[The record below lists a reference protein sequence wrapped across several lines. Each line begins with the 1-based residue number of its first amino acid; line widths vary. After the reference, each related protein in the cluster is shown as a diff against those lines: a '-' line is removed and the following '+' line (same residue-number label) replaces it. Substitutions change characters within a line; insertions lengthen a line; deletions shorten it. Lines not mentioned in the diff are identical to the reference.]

1 MGKYAIRRLLLS
13 IPVIIAASIV
23 VFFGVTVVGDPLG
36 ELRITPGVDQAT
48 IEAIIQRRHLDRPL
62 WVQYGYWVQAVFT
75 DGFGTTVGGN
85 PIWPDLRRSMWFT
98 LQLIIAAEI
107 IALVLGVL
115 VGSVAARKQYSLF
128 DYTATTISFLG
139 YSIPVFWFAL
149 ILQVLV
155 TNLFAATGVR
165 LFYTAGVS
173 SVDPGT
179 GFAFLVDR
187 LQHLT
192 LPIITIAFVSVA
204 AYSRYMRAS
213 MLEVIGANY
222 ITTAR
227 AKGVP
232 ERDVMRKHALRN
244 ALLPIVTL
252 VALNFGTVFTGAIV
266 AEVVFALP
274 GMGTFFIDALTDR
287 EVYNI
292 MSFLMVTSV
301 VVIIANMLADLAYGL
316 LNPRIRTS

>member
-1 MGKYAIRRLLLS
+1 MARYAFRRLLIS

-36 ELRITPGVDQAT
+36 ELLITPGVDMAT
-48 IEAIIQRRHLDRPL
+48 VDRIIERRHLDRPL
-62 WVQYGYWVQAVFT
+62 WVQYGFWVQTVFT

-85 PIWPDLRRSMWFT
+85 PIWPDLRRAMWFT
-98 LQLIIAAEI
+98 LQLIVAAEVL
-107 IALVLGVL
+107 ALFFGILIGV
-115 VGSVAARKQYSLF
+115 VAARRQYSIF

-149 ILQVLV
+149 ILQVLA
-155 TNLFAATGVR
+155 TSFFASTGIR

-192 LPIITIAFVSVA
+192 LPILTIAFVSVA

-213 MLEVIGANY
+213 MLEVVGANY
-222 ITTAR
+222 VTTAR
-227 AKGVP
+227 AKGLP
-232 ERDVMRKHALRN
+232 EHQVMRRHALRN
-244 ALLPIVTL
+244 ALIPIATL
-252 VALNFGTVFTGAIV
+252 AALNFGTVFTGAIV

-274 GMGTFFIDALTDR
+274 GMGTFFIRALNDR

-292 MSFLMVTSV
+292 MAFLMVTSV
-301 VVIIANMLADLAYGL
+301 VVVIANLLADLAYGL